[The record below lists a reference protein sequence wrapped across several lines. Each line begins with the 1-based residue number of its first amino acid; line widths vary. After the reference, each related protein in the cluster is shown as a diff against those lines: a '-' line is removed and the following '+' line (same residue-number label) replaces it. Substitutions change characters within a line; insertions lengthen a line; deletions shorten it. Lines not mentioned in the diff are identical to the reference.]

1 MSKEHKRNIRV
12 FTDGSLSR
20 SKHSPKLGSFAK
32 SICGVKSGYGVHFP
46 DEEIEDVGRKFTH
59 TPITNQRAELYAIY
73 KAIIYVSMYY
83 TFESLDIY
91 TDSKYSMD
99 SLTVWIKNWKKNGWK
114 TANNNEVLNQDIIRK
129 IDKLLGKYKV
139 NFFHVKAH
147 TGKQD
152 DLSKGN
158 DVADMLAKR
167 GSEL

>member
-1 MSKEHKRNIRV
+1 MSKEYKESIRV
-12 FTDGSLSR
+12 FTDGSF
-20 SKHSPKLGSFAK
+20 SKSKLGIK
-32 SICGVKSGYGVHFP
+32 CGYGIHFP

-59 TPITNQRAELYAIY
+59 YPLTNQRAELYAIY
-73 KAIIYVSMYY
+73 KSIIYVLRYY
-83 TFESLDIY
+83 IFGTLIIY

-114 TANNNEVLNQDIIRK
+114 TANDKEVLNQDIIRK
-129 IDKLLGKYKV
+129 IDFLLGKYK
-139 NFFHVKAH
+139 NKIKFIHVKAH

-158 DVADMLAKR
+158 DIADILAKY